1 MNRAIAALL
10 FCVPAFAL
18 ASCGYSTGTGLRER
32 GVRSVHIR
40 AVENDTYRQRFEADL
55 SAAVSR
61 ELSVSSDLLP
71 GTLERADAI
80 LDLRIVSE
88 HEQTLVVGNPKDT
101 AAPET
106 ARAPV
111 LEGAQQMRV
120 QILLTDRRTGQKLI
134 DKTVL
139 DRAEFRTTLN
149 EDLATVRKELVED
162 LARKIV
168 LALESSF

>member
-1 MNRAIAALL
+1 
-10 FCVPAFAL
+10 
-18 ASCGYSTGTGLRER
+18 
-32 GVRSVHIR
+32 
-40 AVENDTYRQRFEADL
+40 
-55 SAAVSR
+55 
-61 ELSVSSDLLP
+61 
-71 GTLERADAI
+71 
-80 LDLRIVSE
+80 
-88 HEQTLVVGNPKDT
+88 
-101 AAPET
+101 
-106 ARAPV
+106 
-111 LEGAQQMRV
+111 MRV